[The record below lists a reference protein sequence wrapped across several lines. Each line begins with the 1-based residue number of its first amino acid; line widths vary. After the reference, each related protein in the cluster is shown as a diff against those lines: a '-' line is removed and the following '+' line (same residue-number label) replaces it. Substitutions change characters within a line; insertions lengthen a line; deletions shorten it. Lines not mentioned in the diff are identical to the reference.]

1 MIKSIN
7 INSPQSNLYRGKEL
21 GKLNY
26 QSPNE
31 SEIALQPGNR
41 PTPNMNLEYI

>member
-7 INSPQSNLYRGKEL
+7 INSPQSNLYREKEL

-31 SEIALQPGNR
+31 SEITLQPGSR
-41 PTPNMNLEYI
+41 LIPNMNLEYI